1 MTMPSTVAV
10 TEMMSASAT
19 IMRRTCFVLA
29 PTARISASS
38 RRRWLIVMPNT
49 LLMMNALT
57 NVVMKANASRPLPK
71 IEMNELMSSAASS
84 ATCWPV
90 TTSVRGGRMSSIA
103 ALTVAGSAPSA
114 SFDVDRVVRV
124 AGAEHL
130 PCGLRVEH
138 RERGAAEA
146 VGVAEADQPDDRE
159 RFGAGVEHD
168 VDVVTDLVVVFARR
182 WPCRSPPHRARRVPR
197 RPSGRRRRCHWVRS
211 TRRRARVRLAS
222 GSGRRPCRASARS
235 G

>member
-1 MTMPSTVAV
+1 MRVSGKPAPAALNRAMMPLATPSPPMTMPSTVAV

-19 IMRRTCFVLA
+19 IRRRTCFVLA

-57 NVVMKANASRPLPK
+57 KVVMKANASRPLPK

-103 ALTVAGSAPSA
+103 AVTVAGSAPSA
-114 SFDVDRVVRV
+114 SLMSIASYVSPAPSTCR
-124 AGAEHL
+124 
-130 PCGLRVEH
+130 
-138 RERGAAEA
+138 A
-146 VGVAEADQPDDRE
+146 V
-159 RFGAGVEHD
+159 
-168 VDVVTDLVVVFARR
+168 
-182 WPCRSPPHRARRVPR
+182 
-197 RPSGRRRRCHWVRS
+197 
-211 TRRRARVRLAS
+211 S
-222 GSGRRPCRASARS
+222 GSNIASVAPPKPSALPRPTSPTIVNDS
-235 G
+235 VPESNTMSMSSPTS